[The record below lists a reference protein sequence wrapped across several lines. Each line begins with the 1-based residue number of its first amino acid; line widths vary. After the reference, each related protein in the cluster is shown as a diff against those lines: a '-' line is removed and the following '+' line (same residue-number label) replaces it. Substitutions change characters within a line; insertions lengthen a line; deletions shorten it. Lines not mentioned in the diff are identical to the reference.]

1 MKFTLIKNSV
11 HRLLQSKTRKLL
23 KEMRKSLPSYML
35 KNELRIVLE
44 NLHEF
49 ITNLCGYELSRK
61 EIEIVKLQSFS

>member
-1 MKFTLIKNSV
+1 M

-49 ITNLCGYELSRK
+49 ITNLYGYELSRK